1 MPEPRE
7 LLPDGIGRNF
17 ERSIS
22 RLDQIDD
29 VVEVGDRRGSD
40 REAVEEAVH
49 RASLMASP
57 VLVERSR
64 RQRGIDGMI
73 FEREGFIS
81 ESSRVAR
88 SRDACHIVR
97 SMRDEPS
104 DVASQ
109 QLPAPARSRG
119 ERRADVLRK
128 LENDVDVW
136 VASANARGDAHLI
149 PLSFYWDGARLTVA
163 TATSSVTARN
173 LARARRARMALGP
186 TRDVVIL
193 EGAVEVI
200 PALDDPEL
208 AALHAAAAGFDT
220 RESSTSWIFVRMT
233 PSRIQAWREE
243 NELQDRDVMRDGVWL
258 E

>member
-1 MPEPRE
+1 M
-7 LLPDGIGRNF
+7 
-17 ERSIS
+17 
-22 RLDQIDD
+22 
-29 VVEVGDRRGSD
+29 
-40 REAVEEAVH
+40 
-49 RASLMASP
+49 
-57 VLVERSR
+57 
-64 RQRGIDGMI
+64 
-73 FEREGFIS
+73 
-81 ESSRVAR
+81 
-88 SRDACHIVR
+88 
-97 SMRDEPS
+97 
-104 DVASQ
+104 
-109 QLPAPARSRG
+109 
-119 ERRADVLRK
+119 LRK

-243 NELQDRDVMRDGVWL
+243 NELQDRDVMRDGGWL